1 MSEETLF
8 APAAP
13 SDDLGLTLLGQLT
26 AATNAQAMGGA
37 EPLKAVVQQM
47 LGIYSSAVLVIAGF
61 VVLYQVILTIVDAAQ
76 TGRIFRKMNPLWGPL
91 RILIAIGLLVP
102 MSAGMNSGQMIV
114 VQVAEWG
121 NGLASQLWSLAMTDI
136 NVVRPMIANP
146 SPPPSLALV
155 RALVLRDSCIHY
167 TTLLAQQAEETRK
180 AAEVKAAG
188 AGTSAAIGP
197 QLPPPL
203 QSVVSFPPITNTDG
217 SQTTSYG
224 WTQRPYF
231 CGALSLFPPD
241 DMKDQPVFLT
251 LKLAHRD
258 ALNLLETHTDAYSGG
273 FIDINNQDNVLR
285 NSSPML
291 MATQYEDTLK
301 QSMDRHFRAAL
312 DAQVENTRL
321 RLATQGWVG
330 APSYLDTVLRLNV
343 RLLSVMA
350 SLPQVDPPEV
360 MMNPPP
366 APYAAGDKGTPEF
379 QVYQFL
385 QKVDSSWGEAPLIP
399 SLSAAGLG
407 GITAMLSRA
416 VTVSREV
423 SGAGSTGHQLRSVRD
438 ILRTNDFDWAGFG
451 KGAPLISLAQI
462 GAYLTGKSVELL
474 AGAGILN
481 NVGPVTG
488 PTVWLLSL
496 LGAIAFLASTGIL
509 LLLPLIPLI
518 RFLVGIA
525 AWMLQIFE
533 ALIAIPLVALAHL
546 RSDEDGLAGQSAVLC
561 YLMILQVALRP
572 GLMVFGLLGGLIIF
586 LLMLGVTN
594 QLVALTIPAILDSG
608 QIASLWF
615 ILMTATYALLVLGLA
630 NASFKL
636 IAWLPDRTLTWLSGL
651 VQPGSPK
658 VPVPDATSA
667 GVPPAAA
674 PASNGFKS

>member
-1 MSEETLF
+1 MSEESLF

-13 SDDLGLTLLGQLT
+13 SDDLGLTLLSQLT
-26 AATNAQAMGGA
+26 AAANAQATGGA

-76 TGRIFRKMNPLWGPL
+76 TGKIFRKMNPLWGPL

-102 MSAGMNSGQMIV
+102 ISAGMNSGQMIV
-114 VQVAEWG
+114 IQVAEWG

-167 TTLLAQQAEETRK
+167 TTLLAQQAEAAQK

-203 QSVVSFPPITNTDG
+203 QSVVSFPPTTNTDG

-231 CGALSLFPPD
+231 CGALSSFPPD

-258 ALNLLETHTDAYSGG
+258 ALALLETHTDAYSGG
-273 FIDINNQDNVLR
+273 FIDINNEDNVLR
-285 NSSPML
+285 NNSPQL
-291 MATQYEDTLK
+291 MAAQYEDTLQ
-301 QSMDRHFRAAL
+301 QSMDRRFRAAL
-312 DAQVENTRL
+312 DAQIENTRL

-330 APSYLDTVLRLNV
+330 APSYLDTILRLNV

-423 SGAGSTGHQLRSVRD
+423 PGSGSTGHQLRSVRD

-509 LLLPLIPLI
+509 LLLPLIPLV

-533 ALIAIPLVALAHL
+533 ALIAIPLVAIAHL

-572 GLMVFGLLGGLIIF
+572 GLMVFGLLGGLMIF

-594 QLVALTIPAILDSG
+594 QLIALTMPAILDSG

-615 ILMTATYALLVLGLA
+615 VLMTATYALLVLGLA

-636 IAWLPDRTLTWLSGL
+636 IAWLPDRTLTWLSGI

-658 VPVPDATSA
+658 VLVPDVTSA
-667 GVPPAAA
+667 GVPPSATS
-674 PASNGFKS
+674 PQNGFKG